1 MRNKISIV
9 FLAAAFGSA
18 LFAPHAEAVVD
29 HNEPVCSFDATSGR
43 GTATDNRPSEDANV
57 VKVPPGET
65 RTVRLRLTPRGKR
78 IVNSGTKRILSG
90 VLEIRNSSGG
100 IQNTPIRIRIKVRR

>member
-9 FLAAAFGSA
+9 FLVAAFGSA

-57 VKVPPGET
+57 VKSRRVRPG
-65 RTVRLRLTPRGKR
+65 P
-78 IVNSGTKRILSG
+78 
-90 VLEIRNSSGG
+90 
-100 IQNTPIRIRIKVRR
+100 